1 MYVPAHSHVS
11 GQLIKLL
18 IVLRPWTAVHHSE
31 RDGKQD
37 FFICERHRMGPL
49 GTIKAMRCQFC
60 ELTSY
65 GNKDI
70 IPP

>member
-37 FFICERHRMGPL
+37 LFVRGRHRIGSL
-49 GTIKAMRCQFC
+49 GTTKA
-60 ELTSY
+60 
-65 GNKDI
+65 I
-70 IPP
+70 